1 MTRRASGVR
10 ATALDAPNSG
20 ESWAAAQAKVT
31 INVVLESESHPVAQP
46 KRRGRPPKM
55 RSVIPNSDDM
65 DWDEDPPSAKESSSP
80 PVKQVLKGVVI
91 PTSNR
96 TSIGSSLS
104 SVRDQS
110 SGYDTPATS
119 AVATPAESLVK
130 ERTIGVPVKVSGR
143 LGGGKRKRSEAVDQL
158 EADAAL
164 ARSLQE
170 MEYDE
175 EPKLGRRSRGARQGL
190 IHDSD
195 EEVDDPVATSGL
207 FTANTS
213 DADVPLSR
221 RTEPDRLAPFP
232 PPRRP
237 HGDAMDDDD
246 DDDAIPRR
254 KRVKPTLRASL
265 PSRAARASATKSLK
279 DSGSRRIL
287 DSDDSELSELS
298 DASSDASMFASE
310 VDSDDMEDS
319 DEVGGDGV
327 EGAEENVLETMAGSS
342 TLVANATTTPT
353 GRRGRR
359 RGQGQNNDRSR
370 QRRRFRNRYFD
381 SRVSKIGIQSTLQ
394 RLMNARRSESA
405 TSSRLHTQ
413 RSKLCGKIL
422 RPFPLFGLPMLRN
435 QRKSHANSNPFN
447 LRG

>member
-1 MTRRASGVR
+1 
-10 ATALDAPNSG
+10 
-20 ESWAAAQAKVT
+20 
-31 INVVLESESHPVAQP
+31 
-46 KRRGRPPKM
+46 
-55 RSVIPNSDDM
+55 M
-65 DWDEDPPSAKESSSP
+65 DWDEDPPSAKESSIP

-91 PTSNR
+91 STSNR

-110 SGYDTPATS
+110 SEYDTPATS

-130 ERTIGVPVKVSGR
+130 ERTLGVPLKASGR
-143 LGGGKRKRSEAVDQL
+143 LDRGKRKRSEADDQL

-170 MEYDE
+170 REYDE
-175 EPKLGRRSRGARQGL
+175 EPKSGRRSGGARQVL
-190 IHDSD
+190 INDSD
-195 EEVDDPVATSGL
+195 EEVDDLFATSDRL
-207 FTANTS
+207 TANTS

-221 RTEPDRLAPFP
+221 RTEPDRRAPFP

-237 HGDAMDDDD
+237 HGDSLDDDD
-246 DDDAIPRR
+246 DDPMPRR

-298 DASSDASMFASE
+298 DASSDASVFASE

-319 DEVGGDGV
+319 DEVGEDDG
-327 EGAEENVLETMAGSS
+327 EGAEENSLGTTAGSS
-342 TLVANATTTPT
+342 TLVANATITPA

-359 RGQGQNNDRSR
+359 RAPRQNNGRSR
-370 QRRRFRNRYFD
+370 QHRRFGNRSFD
-381 SRVSKIGIQSTLQ
+381 SRVS
-394 RLMNARRSESA
+394 RV
-405 TSSRLHTQ
+405 
-413 RSKLCGKIL
+413 
-422 RPFPLFGLPMLRN
+422 
-435 QRKSHANSNPFN
+435 
-447 LRG
+447 